1 MQDLLEK
8 GEALF
13 VKGSFEEAERAFLA
27 CTSDK
32 TNNPALAGRA
42 FNNLGVIAYQK
53 QNPTMA
59 ASYFMQAVA
68 LDSANIDA
76 VTNLCEL
83 LKGSN
88 GLHEATELL
97 KTLATKYPDNRQ
109 LTSLLAEAIAQKR
122 SVTDTST
129 DSVTSGQAGVLK
141 LRVLQGVYEV
151 ANQMNTITRA
161 LNNLGMTAKTL
172 CYYPNYLKFKSDFV
186 MDIMR
191 FQDKNEALQQ
201 SRRVAEKLIP
211 QFDVFHFH
219 FGMTLAL
226 DHSDLPLLKKL
237 GKKMVTH
244 YWGSEVRMLSKAIR
258 INPYIKVKVKNEDQI
273 KSNLEHMSKY
283 VSHCIVGDYEL
294 YEYVKDYF
302 EHVHV
307 IPVLIDIDAYKPS
320 PEPSPVKKFT
330 IVHAP
335 TSPEIKGSQFIIRAL
350 NELKSRYDFDFNL
363 IQGTS
368 HEEAKKLYQQADLIV
383 DELHCGTYGLLT
395 VETMAMGKPVITWIS
410 DYMKG
415 KYPAELPVISA
426 NPDTV
431 KDKIEFALNNRELLT
446 DLGRQGRAYAE
457 KYHDMH
463 KVIHQIVDV
472 YGQL

>member
-13 VKGSFEEAERAFLA
+13 IEGSFDEAERAFLT

-32 TNNPALAGRA
+32 ANNPALAGRA
-42 FNNLGVIAYQK
+42 FNNLGVIAYQMQK
-53 QNPTMA
+53 PAMA
-59 ASYFMQAVA
+59 ASYFMQAIA
-68 LDSANIDA
+68 LDSANVDA
-76 VTNLCEL
+76 ATNLCEL
-83 LKGSN
+83 LKGSDSLN
-88 GLHEATELL
+88 EAVELL
-97 KTLATKYPDNRQ
+97 KTLAAKYPNSLE
-109 LTSLLAEAIAQKR
+109 LTTLLAEATAQSR
-122 SVTDTST
+122 LVTDIKA
-129 DSVTSGQAGVLK
+129 DSITGNRPEVLK

-161 LNNLGMTAKTL
+161 LNNLGMTARTL

-201 SRRVAEKLIP
+201 TRRVAEKLIP
-211 QFDVFHFH
+211 QFDIFHFH
-219 FGMTLAL
+219 FAMTLAL
-226 DHSDLPLLKKL
+226 DHSDLPLLRQLK
-237 GKKMVTH
+237 KKMVTH
-244 YWGSEVRMLSKAIR
+244 YWGSEVRMLSKAIK
-258 INPYIKVKVKNEDQI
+258 INPYIKVKVKNEEVI
-273 KSNLEHMSKY
+273 KSSLEQMSKY

-307 IPVLIDIDAYKPS
+307 IPVLIDLDAYRPAVEAS
-320 PEPSPVKKFT
+320 PNKKFT

-335 TSPEIKGSQFIIRAL
+335 TSPEIKGSQYIIKAL
-350 NELKSRYDFDFNL
+350 NELKSKYDFEFNL
-363 IQGTS
+363 IQGMS

-410 DYMKG
+410 DYMKE
-415 KYPAELPVISA
+415 KYPVELPVISA

-457 KYHDMH
+457 KYHDMN
-463 KVIHQIVDV
+463 KVIHKIVDV